1 MNSSEAIAMRVTSA
15 ANVSVGT
22 SLALETIIP
31 HWPVFDPAR
40 VAPPK
45 VSLHSYT
52 RVYFNLMTLLRNIRN
67 AIPREVRADVK
78 AQNLGE
84 GLAEE
89 TVNIQCK
96 KMGIMPEEITSGN
109 LSDIAAWVEKVLII
123 FAGEAIATAVK
134 RDILSL
140 K

>member
-1 MNSSEAIAMRVTSA
+1 MTY
-15 ANVSVGT
+15 
-22 SLALETIIP
+22 LADEIIGLLS
-31 HWPVFDPAR
+31 PV
-40 VAPPK
+40 
-45 VSLHSYT
+45 
-52 RVYFNLMTLLRNIRN
+52 I
-67 AIPREVRADVK
+67 
-78 AQNLGE
+78 GE